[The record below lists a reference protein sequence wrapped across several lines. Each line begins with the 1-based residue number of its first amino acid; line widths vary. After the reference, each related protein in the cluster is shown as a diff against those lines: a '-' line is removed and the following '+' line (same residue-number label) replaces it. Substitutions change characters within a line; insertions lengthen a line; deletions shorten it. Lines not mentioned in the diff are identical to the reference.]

1 MGVKEKN
8 KTKRLQYSKEDVLH
22 VLKEVKRGESIARVS
37 RKYRIPESTLRAK
50 KENKYSD
57 KKPGPASMMSTEEE
71 EEVVNWIFHCCK
83 AGFPVTK
90 SQLLIS
96 VQGICKNL
104 KNTNP
109 FTDDL
114 PGGSWYESFLKRHPE
129 ISTKI
134 SENVCLNRAKVTE
147 QSLRN
152 WYSETSKYLSSENL
166 LIIKPERVYNSDET
180 GKNINENNI
189 IYYIILKNDRITIE
203 TPKSKYFNLQEFLH
217 MQSLL
222 QY

>member
-1 MGVKEKN
+1 M
-8 KTKRLQYSKEDVLH
+8 LH
-22 VLKEVKRGESIARVS
+22 ALKEVKRGESIAGVS

-50 KENKYSD
+50 KENKYAD
-57 KKPGPASMMSTEEE
+57 KKPGPASVLSTEEE

-96 VQGICKNL
+96 VQGICKIL
-104 KNTNP
+104 KKTNP
-109 FTDDL
+109 FTDDI
-114 PGGSWYESFLKRHPE
+114 PGRSWYESFLKRHPE
-129 ISTKI
+129 ISTRI

-166 LIIKPERVYNSDET
+166 LIIKPERVFNSDET
-180 GKNINENNI
+180 GKNINENNN
-189 IYYIILKNDRITIE
+189 IYHIILKNDIIRITIE
-203 TPKSKYFNLQEFLH
+203 TPKLKYFNLQEFL
-217 MQSLL
+217 
-222 QY
+222 